1 MDELIV
7 RLYQKITGHKKI
19 HAHIQI
25 FYNMCLCACTSKKK
39 FLNPFYH
46 LLLVFLLL
54 PFTIPLLRL
63 LPKSQ
68 CFSFHTGI
76 DFFSKVPFTTTHLL
90 LQSYS
95 GHHYYTLLYNQCGML
110 PFSSSIVSFSS
121 VKILCFMP
129 VRSQKLPLHYSYN
142 H

>member
-76 DFFSKVPFTTTHLL
+76 DFFQKSFLPQRTC
-90 LQSYS
+90 
-95 GHHYYTLLYNQCGML
+95 YYNPTAVIITIHCYTANVVCY
-110 PFSSSIVSFSS
+110 PSH
-121 VKILCFMP
+121 
-129 VRSQKLPLHYSYN
+129 LPLFLFVP
-142 H
+142 